1 MADSFLLI
9 KLLAQICLSQNGK
22 KLKYY
27 AFIMYS
33 KIIFLLAGN
42 IIKNGQIQ
50 SKKLLLFLSKRF
62 YAKKWSMTI

>member
-1 MADSFLLI
+1 MADSFLLK
-9 KLLAQICLSQNGK
+9 KLLAQKWLSQNGK

-27 AFIMYS
+27 TFIMYS
-33 KIIFLLAGN
+33 KIIILLAGN

-50 SKKLLLFLSKRF
+50 SKKLHLFLSKRF